1 MCVMKYRGFDICV
14 EFRKG
19 YVLYLDF
26 FVSIRSIRLKI
37 SFRVV
42 GILYQNFCLNVRKSF
57 VRSQRFCLSLA
68 ERTYL
73 SST

>member
-1 MCVMKYRGFDICV
+1 MCVMNYRGFDICV

-42 GILYQNFCLNVRKSF
+42 GILYQSFCLNVRKSF
-57 VRSQRFCLSLA
+57 VRSQRFCQSQA